1 MPVATTQ
8 ERYYEMLLDRV
19 RQDNYP
25 SPQVL
30 DRVEAAYCT
39 AEQFHTYLELLLEKT
54 GQSRYM
60 SPQLLDRIQRLLAVA
75 AAA

>member
-1 MPVATTQ
+1 MATTQ
-8 ERYYEMLLDRV
+8 ERYYELLLERI

-25 SPQVL
+25 SPQLL
-30 DRVEAAYCT
+30 DRAEAAYCT
-39 AEQFHTYLELLLEKT
+39 AKQFHTYVELLLDKT